1 MSDEDLT
8 VNGDAERL
16 TSGAPA
22 PAAATA
28 PATDPTDPSGPSGPS
43 DPTGPTA
50 TAHPRRVAVIGCGD
64 ISAVHFGV
72 IAGLPGAQLV
82 AVSDPD
88 AGRLAAAVDAH
99 AVPGFTDH
107 LALFDELQPDVVH
120 ICTPHHTHA
129 QLAIDAL
136 DRGINVIVEKPLA
149 HSREEGERVAAAAA
163 RSEAQIAVCFQN
175 RYNAP
180 IAAAHA
186 LLTGGT
192 LGAIL
197 GASATVNWHRTAEYY
212 LNRPWR
218 GRWAT
223 GGGGLLMNQA
233 IHTVDLL
240 QWLIGPVAS
249 VSGNASTRVLGDVI
263 EVEDTAELVI
273 DHVNGARSV
282 FYATLANV
290 VNSPVTLDIVT
301 ENALLSVRGDLTVTY
316 TDPQHEGRV
325 DVVTESHEATGE
337 RSYWGVSHQRLIAD
351 FYSQLDSGAPFWID
365 PVEAQKSLNI
375 VQDVY
380 DQSYPERANEQLRA
394 GGRHEPSPT
403 PLPTTTERAIS

>member
-1 MSDEDLT
+1 MSDQDLT
-8 VNGDAERL
+8 VNDDVERL
-16 TSGAPA
+16 NSDA
-22 PAAATA
+22 PAA
-28 PATDPTDPSGPSGPS
+28 PAVVPVGSEPNGTER
-43 DPTGPTA
+43 
-50 TAHPRRVAVIGCGD
+50 PRRVAVIGCGD
-64 ISAVHFGV
+64 ISAVHFAV
-72 IAGLPGAQLV
+72 IAGLPGVQLV
-82 AVSDPD
+82 GVSDSD
-88 AGRLAAAVDAH
+88 AGRLSSAVNTH
-99 AVPGFTDH
+99 AVPGFADH
-107 LALFDELQPDVVH
+107 LALFEELKPDVVH
-120 ICTPHHTHA
+120 ICTPHNTHA

-163 RSEAQIAVCFQN
+163 QSSAQIAVCFQN

-180 IAAAHA
+180 IAAAHE

-233 IHTVDLL
+233 IHTIDLL

-301 ENALLSVRGDLTVTY
+301 ENALLSIRGDLTVAY
-316 TDPQHEGRV
+316 TDPLADGRV
-325 DVVTESHEATGE
+325 DVITESHRATGE
-337 RSYWGVSHQRLIAD
+337 RAYWGVSHERLITD
-351 FYSQLDSGAPFWID
+351 FYSRLDSGEPFWID
-365 PVEAQKSLNI
+365 PIEAQKSLNI
-375 VQDVY
+375 IQDVY
-380 DQSYPERANEQLRA
+380 DQSYPERAND
-394 GGRHEPSPT
+394 HIH
-403 PLPTTTERAIS
+403 PTTTERVIS

>member
-1 MSDEDLT
+1 MSDQDLT
-8 VNGDAERL
+8 VNDDAERL
-16 TSGAPA
+16 TTGASGIAP
-22 PAAATA
+22 T
-28 PATDPTDPSGPSGPS
+28 
-43 DPTGPTA
+43 
-50 TAHPRRVAVIGCGD
+50 RRVAVIGCGD
-64 ISAVHFGV
+64 ISAVHFAA
-72 IAGLPGAQLV
+72 IAGLPDARLV
-82 AVSDPD
+82 AVADPD
-88 AGRLAAAVDAH
+88 AGRLAAAAEAH
-99 AVPGFTDH
+99 GVPGFTDH
-107 LALFDELQPDVVH
+107 LALFDELKPDVVH

-136 DRGINVIVEKPLA
+136 DRGINVILEKPLA

-163 RSEAQIAVCFQN
+163 TGSAQIAVCFQN

-180 IAAAHA
+180 IMAAHE

-197 GASATVNWHRTAEYY
+197 GASATVNWHRSADYY

-233 IHTVDLL
+233 IHTIDLL
-240 QWLIGPVAS
+240 QWLIGPVAR

-290 VNSPVTLDIVT
+290 VNSPVTLEIVT
-301 ENALLSVRGDLTVTY
+301 ENAVLSLCGDLTVTY
-316 TDPQHEGRV
+316 TGPEADGRV
-325 DVVTESHEATGE
+325 DVVTETQHATGA
-337 RSYWGVSHQRLIAD
+337 RAYWGVSHQRLIAD
-351 FYSQLDSGAPFWID
+351 FYSRLDSGVPFWIG
-365 PVEAQKSLNI
+365 PIEAQKSLNI
-375 VQDVY
+375 IQDVY
-380 DQSYPERANEQLRA
+380 DQSYPERADEQLRA
-394 GGRHEPSPT
+394 GARHEPSPT
-403 PLPTTTERAIS
+403 PLPTTTERALS